1 MRRRPIDL
9 VSLFGERVVANCYKN
24 SKLII
29 CGICG
34 NLTPEENYL
43 NNDCPHC
50 FMGID
55 YESESEGSDKR
66 ASELE
71 ESFDI
76 L

>member
-1 MRRRPIDL
+1 MRSRRINL
-9 VSLFGERVVANCYKN
+9 VSFLGERVVANCYKN

-29 CGICG
+29 CGLCG

-55 YESESEGSDKR
+55 YESESEGSDELTNR
-66 ASELE
+66 LE
-71 ESFDI
+71 ESFNMP
-76 L
+76 